1 MLIGRMNSLRIDPM
15 IPQFCAKIFQGIH
28 AFFFFFQ
35 VISYNILLQSFIWL
49 IRDKSTMSTY

>member
-1 MLIGRMNSLRIDPM
+1 MLIGRMNSLRINPM

-28 AFFFFFQ
+28 AFFFQ

-49 IRDKSTMSTY
+49 KRDKSTMSTY